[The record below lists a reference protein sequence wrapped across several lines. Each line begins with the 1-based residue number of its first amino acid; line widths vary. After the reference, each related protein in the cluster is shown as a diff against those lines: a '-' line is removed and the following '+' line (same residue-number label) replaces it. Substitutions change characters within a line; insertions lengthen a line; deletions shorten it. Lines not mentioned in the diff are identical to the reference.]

1 MRKVTHAMT
10 LLRVLPLLA
19 ALAAPLAAW
28 TQAPAAPAP
37 AQAPAAGP
45 TARLTEIADRFV
57 VDASGAKLADLYDV
71 VVDTEEGRAAYLVV
85 SVGMRVVPV
94 PIPSP
99 DVVASGDKV
108 MLQMN
113 RARLESTPS
122 LDMTALG
129 ARYKRGRDIPGA
141 ELRDQAGKKMAEVK
155 DLVIGLADGRIAGI
169 VVAFDPK
176 VWDQPGWVALPR
188 SSVQPQG
195 RDFVAT
201 FNIDDMRPASQAAAE
216 QRARDLARAK
226 AVSVD
231 RDERMSALV
240 GRKVVDAQGKPVG
253 ELTDLGI
260 DPSSGRIL
268 HAIVSSAGAPLTLA
282 LPSPQLKRAGDEI
295 VLAPGASALAPP
307 PASAS
312 ARRATEFMKKT
323 LVDPRGKEVGRVRD
337 LVVNLGTAKVHYA
350 VAEFDGAWVAPG
362 HLVTVRAPKEDGKVE
377 LNALMGAMI
386 FDPAGWQAADLNN
399 EQYLANIDK
408 YLAR

>member
-1 MRKVTHAMT
+1 MK
-10 LLRVLPLLA
+10 LLRTLCLLA
-19 ALAAPLAAW
+19 ALAAPFTAGS
-28 TQAPAAPAP
+28 QAPAPK
-37 AQAPAAGP
+37 PAAGP
-45 TARLTEIADRFV
+45 TSQLTQLGDRFI

-71 VVDTEEGRAAYLVV
+71 VIDTEEGRVPYLVV
-85 SVGMRVVPV
+85 SVGMRVVPIAV
-94 PIPSP
+94 PSP

-108 MLQMN
+108 MARMD

-129 ARYKRGRDIPGA
+129 ARYKRGRDMLGG
-141 ELRDQAGKKMAEVK
+141 ELRDQAGKKLGEVK
-155 DLVIGLADGRIAGI
+155 DLVIGLVDGTIAN
-169 VVAFDPK
+169 VVIAFDPK
-176 VWDQPGWVALPR
+176 VWEQQGWVALPR
-188 SSVQPQG
+188 SSVTPQG

-201 FNIDDMRPASQAAAE
+201 FNMDDMRPASQAAAE
-216 QRARDLARAK
+216 QRARELARAK

-240 GRKVVDAQGKPVG
+240 GRKVVDPQGKPLG

-260 DPSSGRIL
+260 DPNTGKIL
-268 HAIVSSAGAPLTLA
+268 YAMVNAGGTPLAIA

-295 VLAPGASALAPP
+295 VLESGAAGLAPP
-307 PASAS
+307 PSSAS
-312 ARRATEFMKKT
+312 ARRASEVMKKT

-337 LVVNLGTAKVHYA
+337 LVVNLGKGTVHYA

-362 HLVTVRAPKEDGKVE
+362 NLVTVRAPKEDGKVE

-386 FDPAGWQAADLNN
+386 FDPAGWKGADLNN

-408 YLAR
+408 YLGR